1 MSTPTPSNST
11 PPSTANSQIIRDSFA
26 LLAPH
31 AGKLMDRFYERLF
44 ARAPQ
49 VRSMFPADMTKQK
62 AHLAAAVGLV
72 VKHADNLA
80 ALEKPLLDMGA
91 RHVNYGAKAEH
102 YPIVRDEM
110 LGAIKDVAGPVWTP
124 AIHAAWSEALNAV
137 AAVMI
142 RGAEQAERKAA

>member
-1 MSTPTPSNST
+1 MSTPAPSNPHSN
-11 PPSTANSQIIRDSFA
+11 AQIIRDSFA

-91 RHVNYGAKAEH
+91 TSTTAPSPSTIRSSAMRCW
-102 YPIVRDEM
+102 VRSRTSP
-110 LGAIKDVAGPVWTP
+110 GRSGRPRSTPRGPTP
-124 AIHAAWSEALNAV
+124 STPSPPS
-137 AAVMI
+137 
-142 RGAEQAERKAA
+142 